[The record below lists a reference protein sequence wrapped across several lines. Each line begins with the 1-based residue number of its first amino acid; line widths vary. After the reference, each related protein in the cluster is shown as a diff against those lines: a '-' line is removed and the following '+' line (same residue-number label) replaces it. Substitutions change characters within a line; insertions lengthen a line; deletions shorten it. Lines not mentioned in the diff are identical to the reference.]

1 MLTEQLLFLCDRH
14 CPVPLAQLLSIAKG
28 IAKDFGI
35 AHTKFVASKK
45 WLRGFLLRNK
55 ELSKRTSTR
64 LSRAH
69 SVNFN
74 SASAAEWY
82 AMVEKILPL
91 YKPTEIFNTDDT
103 GLGIEKG
110 GTGRGRGRGNGRHG
124 AGDIYAKSIKE
135 RLVLAS
141 PEVPAILE
149 GPPPQASKSKF
160 DHLEVSQRRA
170 INTIVR
176 HAPTSDEFE
185 AAEKAAAD
193 AAATEVVAKAAAKA
207 KEVADRAAK
216 AAAEAEAKASRKIDK
231 AAAAAMRVAEEAEA
245 SVEREAKAAQFA
257 ADKAMKLEKAPK
269 VIPAPAPV
277 PAPTAAPEPAP
288 PAAPKVS
295 AKKRRAEEEAGNPYA
310 RAYVKQQ
317 RHG

>member
-1 MLTEQLLFLCDRH
+1 VVRH
-14 CPVPLAQLLSIAKG
+14 GGEDPAAVQ
-28 IAKDFGI
+28 
-35 AHTKFVASKK
+35 AHGD
-45 WLRGFLLRNK
+45 LQ
-55 ELSKRTSTR
+55 
-64 LSRAH
+64 H
-69 SVNFN
+69 
-74 SASAAEWY
+74 
-82 AMVEKILPL
+82 
-91 YKPTEIFNTDDT
+91 
-103 GLGIEKG
+103 
-110 GTGRGRGRGNGRHG
+110 GRHG
-124 AGDIYAKSIKE
+124 PRHRERPRPRQRAPCAGDIYAKSIKE
-135 RLVLAS
+135 RLLSS

-149 GPPPQASKSKF
+149 GPPPQASKRKF
-160 DHLEVSQRRA
+160 DHLEVSQQRA

-193 AAATEVVAKAAAKA
+193 AAAAEVVAKAAARA

-245 SVEREAKAAQFA
+245 SVEREAKAAQRA

-269 VIPAPAPV
+269 VMPAPAPV
-277 PAPTAAPEPAP
+277 PAPPAAPEPAP